1 MRIYKIK
8 IKNPK
13 YKISFNFI
21 FGIKMS
27 TYGSI
32 INWTDD
38 KIHQS
43 NFYVLNRKRR
53 NYLYNY

>member
-8 IKNPK
+8 IKIPNIK
-13 YKISFNFI
+13 LVLILYL
-21 FGIKMS
+21 GLKMS

-43 NFYVLNRKRR
+43 NFLCFE
-53 NYLYNY
+53 